1 MKRMLRKWLGIDH
14 YEPVSS
20 IEARDV
26 LSGTEMAFVAY
37 RIDNGYLLRMGGG
50 LTLQNPIIYCT
61 DEKDMIEKI
70 VVYRSKVKL
79 TGAQMVMT
87 GSDYAA
93 KSNKY

>member
-1 MKRMLRKWLGIDH
+1 MKQMLRKWLGIDH
-14 YEPVSS
+14 QATIHAV
-20 IEARDV
+20 EARDV

-50 LTLQNPIIYCT
+50 LTLQNTIIYCA

-70 VVYRSKVKL
+70 VVYRSKAKL

>member
-1 MKRMLRKWLGIDH
+1 MKQMLRKWLGIDH
-14 YEPVSS
+14 PEPILTV
-20 IEARDV
+20 EARDV

-50 LTLQNPIIYCT
+50 LTLQNTIIYCA

-70 VVYRSKVKL
+70 VVYRSKAKL